1 VRAGGAVARDWLPP
15 ERVVIF
21 VTVGASPLP
30 FGRMLRAVG
39 TLPGEDLF
47 VQHGAGMPPQDAARA
62 VDFLSFGEMVQA
74 MESADV
80 VVSHAGAG
88 SIICALRAGHTPLVM
103 PRLARY
109 SETVDDHQ
117 LELAR
122 ALEAQSRVVVLWHA
136 DQIVEAVASAPP
148 RRTPELMPELP
159 LHRALRRALHGV
171 DPLAA

>member
-1 VRAGGAVARDWLPP
+1 MGAGAAAATDMLPP

-21 VTVGASPLP
+21 VTVGASPRP
-30 FGRMLRAVG
+30 FGRMLRAVAM
-39 TLPGEDLF
+39 LPGEQLF
-47 VQHGAGMPPQDAARA
+47 VQHGPGMPPPGTSKA
-62 VDFLSFGEMVQA
+62 VDFLSFAEMAHA
-74 MESADV
+74 MASAEV
-80 VVSHAGAG
+80 VISHAGAG
-88 SIICALRAGHTPLVM
+88 SIICALSAGHTPLVM

-122 ALEAQSRVVVLWHA
+122 ALEAQGRVVVLWHP
-136 DQIVEAVASAPP
+136 DQVVEAVASAPP
-148 RRTPELMPELP
+148 RRTPELAPELP